1 MVVINEKLTTI
12 RVTKDMTKRLKL
24 VSKLRGNKETQ
35 ASLIGNLLDAEIAR
49 LGYKYTGIVHGTK

>member
-49 LGYKYTGIVHGTK
+49 LGYKYTGVIHGTK